1 MLITNIKNSKDIKIE
16 DGIITEI
23 GDNLSD
29 EEVYDAKNAEIF
41 PLCVDLNVK
50 NSESISKLNV
60 KALKGGVGTILM
72 IPQNKPIYNKL
83 HLAYNLT
90 KEKDI
95 DLLVAI
101 EAIHEGKLSD
111 IHILVDKGASA
122 LFINSDEDMNLI
134 KRVFQ
139 YAEMLKVPVFINAN
153 NKALLGNGKMN
164 ASDKAYSLGLEGIEN
179 YVESVEVAKIL
190 EFSKNFDVKV
200 VFQAI
205 TTKES
210 LELLKNKNK
219 NIFVDVCIDN
229 LLYTD
234 ENINDFDTFY
244 KTFPPIRSEDD
255 RKALLEAVKN
265 EEIDFISSNH
275 IAVKDETKDVPFEVA
290 EFGISK
296 LDKFAK
302 LLYSLDI
309 KTETLSK
316 LASTNPAKFFG
327 LNEGIIE
334 VGKKAKFMLAS
345 RNFIDYDQNNTKK
358 YEFKMNKSFIFK
370 KKY

>member
-16 DGIITEI
+16 NGIITQI

-29 EEVYDAKNAEIF
+29 DEVYDAKNTEIF
-41 PLCVDLNVK
+41 PLCIDLNVK
-50 NSESISKLNV
+50 NSESISKLNI

-72 IPQNKPIYNKL
+72 IPEHKPIYNKL

-101 EAIHEGKLSD
+101 EAIHENKLSD

-139 YAEMLKVPVFINAN
+139 YAEMLKVPVFVNAN
-153 NKALLGNGKMN
+153 NKALLGNGQMN

-190 EFSKNFDVKV
+190 EFAKNFDVKV
-200 VFQAI
+200 VFQSI

-210 LELLKNKNK
+210 LELLKNRSE

-229 LLYTD
+229 LLYID
-234 ENINDFDTFY
+234 EDINDFNTFY
-244 KTFPPIRSEDD
+244 KTFPPIRSREDRD
-255 RKALLEAVKN
+255 ALLEAVRN
-265 EEIDFISSNH
+265 DEIDFISSNH
-275 IAVKDETKDVPFEVA
+275 IAVKDETKDVPFEIA

-296 LDKFAK
+296 LDKFAN

-309 KTETLSK
+309 KSETLIKLVSK
-316 LASTNPAKFFG
+316 NPARLFN
-327 LNEGIIE
+327 LNEGSIE
-334 VGKKAKFMLAS
+334 VGKKAKFMLAN
-345 RNFIDYDQNNTKK
+345 RNFIDSNQDDIIK
-358 YEFKMNKSFIFK
+358 YEFSMNKLFIF
-370 KKY
+370 

>member
-1 MLITNIKNSKDIKIE
+1 
-16 DGIITEI
+16 
-23 GDNLSD
+23 
-29 EEVYDAKNAEIF
+29 
-41 PLCVDLNVK
+41 
-50 NSESISKLNV
+50 
-60 KALKGGVGTILM
+60 
-72 IPQNKPIYNKL
+72 
-83 HLAYNLT
+83 
-90 KEKDI
+90 
-95 DLLVAI
+95 
-101 EAIHEGKLSD
+101 
-111 IHILVDKGASA
+111 
-122 LFINSDEDMNLI
+122 MNLI

-139 YAEMLKVPVFINAN
+139 YAEMLKVPIFINAN
-153 NKALLGNGKMN
+153 NRALLGNGQMN

-190 EFSKNFDVKV
+190 EFAKNFDVKV
-200 VFQAI
+200 VFQSI

-210 LELLKNKNK
+210 LELLKNRSE

-244 KTFPPIRSEDD
+244 KTFPPIRSKGD
-255 RKALLEAVKN
+255 RQALLEAVRN

-275 IAVKDETKDVPFEVA
+275 IAVKDETKDVPFEIA

-309 KTETLSK
+309 KTETLIK
-316 LASTNPAKFFG
+316 LSSQNPAKLFE
-327 LNEGIIE
+327 LNEGSIE

-345 RNFIDYDQNNTKK
+345 RNFINYDQENTKK